1 MDPAHPG
8 RGAAAEEGLDVARD
22 PEKWKPVFGKD
33 HAQDK
38 KLERDDELKK
48 HHHAPTPRARR
59 GRTAWR
65 RAVPA
70 LAVLA
75 VLCAAAHADDADL
88 GREVYDD
95 FCATCHGRDMV
106 NPGGVTFDLRKF
118 PKDDFDRFRN
128 AVVNGKP
135 PAMPPWRDKVSDDD
149 VKLLWA
155 YVRSGG

>member
-1 MDPAHPG
+1 VL
-8 RGAAAEEGLDVARD
+8 RARD
-22 PEKWKPVFGKD
+22 PEKWEPVFGKG
-33 HAQDK
+33 
-38 KLERDDELKK
+38 LSVLR
-48 HHHAPTPRARR
+48 TPRARR

-65 RAVPA
+65 RALPA
-70 LAVLA
+70 LAVWA
-75 VLCAAAHADDADL
+75 ALCAGAQADDADL

-118 PKDDFDRFRN
+118 PKDDFERFRN